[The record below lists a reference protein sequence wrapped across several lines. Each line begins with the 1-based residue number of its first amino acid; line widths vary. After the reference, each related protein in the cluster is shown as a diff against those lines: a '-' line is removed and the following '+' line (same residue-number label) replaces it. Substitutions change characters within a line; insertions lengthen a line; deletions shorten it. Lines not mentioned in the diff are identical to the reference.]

1 MNDSDLDRDARWM
14 RRALELAS
22 RGRFGASPNPM
33 VGAVVVDREG
43 RLVGEGYHAVCGG
56 PHAEVVALQEAG
68 DRAAGGSLFVTLEPC
83 AHHGKTPP
91 CTAAIVESGIR
102 RVVAAM
108 RDPNGDAAGG
118 IECLRAEG
126 VDATVGGDSDAAR
139 LLNRRWLT
147 WARERRPWVTLKAAV
162 SLDGRTATRT
172 GQSKWITGS
181 EARHRSLELREEHD
195 AILVGVGTVIA
206 DDPHLTR
213 RLGLNPSQRWLRVV
227 LDSRLRTPAE
237 AVVVRDG
244 PEQTLIAH
252 TPEASPENRSRLTRM
267 GVRLLEVPADAAGR
281 VELDRLL
288 EELGRR
294 EVSALL
300 VEGGAATHGSFV
312 DADLLDEA
320 VFFIAPLLIG
330 GPGPSAVA
338 GRGIADL
345 ELAPRLRF
353 ESLTR
358 HGDDLE
364 VHAVRP
370 EDEDVHRIG

>member
-1 MNDSDLDRDARWM
+1 MTHTELHREALWM
-14 RRALELAS
+14 RRALELAA

-33 VGAVVVDREG
+33 VGAVVVDAEG

-56 PHAEVVALQEAG
+56 PHAEVIALREAG
-68 DRAAGGSLFVTLEPC
+68 PRAAGGSLYVTLEPC
-83 AHHGKTPP
+83 AHHGRTPP
-91 CTAAIVESGIR
+91 CTAAILSSGIR

-108 RDPNGDAAGG
+108 REPNAEAAGG
-118 IECLRAEG
+118 LEQLRAEG
-126 VDATVGGDSDAAR
+126 VDATVGGDGEAAKI
-139 LLNRRWLT
+139 LNRRWLT

-172 GQSKWITGS
+172 GESKWITGQA
-181 EARHRSLELREEHD
+181 ARHRSLELREEHD
-195 AILVGVGTVIA
+195 AILVGVETVLA
-206 DDPHLTR
+206 DDPRLTR
-213 RLGLNPSQRWLRVV
+213 RLNLNPSNRWLRVV
-227 LDSRLRTPAE
+227 LDSKLRTPTN
-237 AVVVRDG
+237 AVIVSDD
-244 PEQTLIAH
+244 PNQTLIAH
-252 TPEASPENRSRLTRM
+252 TDEAGGDDRRRLADH
-267 GVRLLEVPADAAGR
+267 GVHLLEVPADETGR
-281 VELDRLL
+281 VELNQLL
-288 EELGRR
+288 LELGRR
-294 EVSALL
+294 QVSALL

-345 ELAPRLRF
+345 ELAPRLQF

-358 HGDDLE
+358 HDDDLE

-370 EDEDVHRIG
+370 EGDDVHGVG